1 MSTIIHIVPDSVSN
15 AGKAYVGS
23 TKDVACRTE
32 FFASRGIKVSEYL
45 CRRWADADA
54 LEHLKGADLSRC
66 KYVVF
71 EYETFVES
79 LAYLKEEHPHI
90 RRVVRAHNANLPHF
104 VDYYRGMGRILRDK
118 PNSMAP
124 ERFPGCGEALRRYQ
138 LDVRCTQLA
147 DVMLPICQW
156 EATHYWSRLQG
167 ACPAVCVPYYLPEK
181 FGSQLPRQ
189 AKSDLFVCF
198 MGTGGLITPL
208 LYDSARNTIE
218 LVESLPDHEADS
230 WVFCV
235 TGVLRPKNILGR
247 LNRVVST
254 GRLPSPMPILA
265 QARIVSILSDL
276 GMGFKTKI
284 LEAVEAGCWVM
295 VTPDVAR
302 RLPEAV
308 LPHCLVVAADDSGA
322 FRAAL
327 KAARTP
333 PPASRANEELRAE
346 AFRAM
351 DGVFAEALP
360 LGRVASVAVM
370 DGATAS
376 PLFEPEDKGAS
387 GDLPPYLTQI
397 VADGQR
403 AWEVFVEPATR
414 RFNGQPGERRMIHYG
429 CGLGGVV
436 YAAAQAGWRV
446 MGVERSQT
454 FLRIA
459 SQAFGPAAEFRAM
472 GGHGEISCDS
482 GWADLVFSEQEVCGL
497 ATLDELG
504 SVLSEAFRVLR
515 PGGAFRFFFI
525 PWPWEENSLRS
536 RCANLFWSTASRHY
550 TLELRLRAVAGL
562 PPMVPQMTL
571 RSYDKRTLGYLML
584 PLWDMDRL
592 LMKAGFAII
601 KHYRTETTP
610 LGCWITAY
618 RPELLAR
625 DKT

>member
-32 FFASRGIKVSEYL
+32 FFASRGIEVSEYL

-54 LEHLKGADLSRC
+54 LEHLQGADLSRC

-79 LAYLKEEHPHI
+79 LAYLKEKHPHI

-104 VDYYRGMGRILRDK
+104 VDNYRAWDAFFATSPMQWLQTAFRAAARPCGAISWTCAAPSWRTSCCPSANGRPITTG
-118 PNSMAP
+118 PAP
-124 ERFPGCGEALRRYQ
+124 GSLSSGLCA
-138 LDVRCTQLA
+138 V
-147 DVMLPICQW
+147 LP
-156 EATHYWSRLQG
+156 AR
-167 ACPAVCVPYYLPEK
+167 K
-181 FGSQLPRQ
+181 FGCQLPRQ

-208 LYDSARNTIE
+208 LYDSARNAID
-218 LVESLPDHEADS
+218 LVESLPDDEADP
-230 WVFCV
+230 WAFCI
-235 TGVLRPKNILGR
+235 TGAIKPANILGR
-247 LNRVVST
+247 LNRVIPT

-308 LPHCLVVAADDSGA
+308 RPYCLVDAADDSEA

-333 PPASRANEELRAE
+333 PPASRANGELRAE

-351 DGVFAEALP
+351 DAVFADAQPAGHVVSIAGVEGAAAKPLP
-360 LGRVASVAVM
+360 EL
-370 DGATAS
+370 
-376 PLFEPEDKGAS
+376 EDEGAS
-387 GDLPPYLTQI
+387 GDLPSYLTQI
-397 VADGQR
+397 VAEGRRD
-403 AWEVFVEPATR
+403 WEVCVEPATR
-414 RFNGQPGERRMIHYG
+414 RFDGQPGERRMIHYG

-436 YAAAQAGWRV
+436 HAAAQAGWGPWR
-446 MGVERSQT
+446 GTLPDLFADRQPG
-454 FLRIA
+454 
-459 SQAFGPAAEFRAM
+459 FGPAAEFRAM

-504 SVLSEAFRVLR
+504 SVLSETFRVLR

-536 RCANLFWSTASRHY
+536 RCANSSGARPRATTRWSC
-550 TLELRLRAVAGL
+550 VCGGAGAHRFFR
-562 PPMVPQMTL
+562 P
-571 RSYDKRTLGYLML
+571 
-584 PLWDMDRL
+584 DM
-592 LMKAGFAII
+592 A
-601 KHYRTETTP
+601 
-610 LGCWITAY
+610 
-618 RPELLAR
+618 LAR
-625 DKT
+625 MTGEHWAT